1 MKKEY
6 FNIDN
11 YGEIYNNI
19 DYLNPNDLKNINGDN
34 IFLAFIKLTLF
45 NSLFSV
51 YPQLYKILMKV
62 STNNFLSSFV

>member
-34 IFLAFIKLTLF
+34 IFLAFIKENLRTSL
-45 NSLFSV
+45 NSVAAIDGKNL
-51 YPQLYKILMKV
+51 
-62 STNNFLSSFV
+62 

>member
-19 DYLNPNDLKNINGDN
+19 DYLNPNDLKKHKWRQY
-34 IFLAFIKLTLF
+34 IFSFYKRKLRTSL
-45 NSLFSV
+45 NSV
-51 YPQLYKILMKV
+51 AAIDGKIY
-62 STNNFLSSFV
+62 NF

>member
-34 IFLAFIKLTLF
+34 IFLAFIKE
-45 NSLFSV
+45 N
-51 YPQLYKILMKV
+51 
-62 STNNFLSSFV
+62 